1 MLFRSVFLKPEVIMI
16 HEGGTFGLQRPFNEL
31 GAEKIAEGF
40 ETVVVLDHY
49 VPAPTAGQA
58 NRHKVTR
65 EFAKRM
71 NVTAW
76 YEIGRGGICHQLLPE
91 KGYVRPGELL
101 LGTDAHMTTHGA
113 LGAMSIGVG
122 WTDMAV
128 ILATG
133 MIWAI
138 VPKTV
143 KLTFSDR
150 KSVV

>member
-1 MLFRSVFLKPEVIMI
+1 MGYTTAEKVFSAKSGNNHVRAGDTVFLKPEVIMI

-76 YEIGRGGICHQLLPE
+76 YEIGRGGICHQL
-91 KGYVRPGELL
+91 
-101 LGTDAHMTTHGA
+101 
-113 LGAMSIGVG
+113 
-122 WTDMAV
+122 
-128 ILATG
+128 
-133 MIWAI
+133 
-138 VPKTV
+138 
-143 KLTFSDR
+143 DR